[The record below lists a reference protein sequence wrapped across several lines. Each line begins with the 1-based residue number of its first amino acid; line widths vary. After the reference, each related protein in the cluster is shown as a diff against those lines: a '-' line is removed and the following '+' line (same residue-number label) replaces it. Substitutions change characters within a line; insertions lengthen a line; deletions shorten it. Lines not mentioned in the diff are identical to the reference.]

1 MARINVA
8 RMSIGWASMARQAA
22 ISITLLGVCFTN
34 GCGDGSKVQQIQ
46 RGAENV
52 HRHAKNI
59 EDAAG
64 IPEGDTVEN
73 AGKQNPDP

>member
-1 MARINVA
+1 MARIDVVN
-8 RMSIGWASMARQAA
+8 MSIFWATMTRKAA
-22 ISITLLGVCFTN
+22 ISVTLLGACFTY
-34 GCGDGSKVQQIQ
+34 GCGNGSKVQQIQ

-73 AGKQNPDP
+73 AGMQNPDP